1 MASYET
7 SNFSPSSGLA
17 LSPSTSISPR
27 ITLRIS
33 GRHSDGSPSTSQAGT
48 PKNLT
53 PRSSANIDTCIHENA
68 IHGICP
74 ECGLCLGG
82 ASSGTHMDMNMEFT
96 QSHQYSG
103 SVEAAYFEKDV
114 KGLNIPETVKA
125 LVVEMA
131 ATNDQEIHRM
141 GVRRQQLFSYIY
153 LAYLRLGMA
162 FDPTNVSN
170 ELKMNQREVNLAVR
184 MISATSSVN
193 IPLPRENNN
202 VVTAPIVVL
211 SPINYIEDVCMR
223 NGLQNHVNHVKEV
236 AQRVLKASSSLLEQ
250 KPTHIA
256 VAIVKY
262 YMQINSI
269 TTIKNFAQFN
279 GLSQATLKQK
289 VAEVAAVDNSS

>member
-1 MASYET
+1 MATYEPPNFSQSYEV
-7 SNFSPSSGLA
+7 A
-17 LSPSTSISPR
+17 LSANTSVSPR

-33 GRHSDGSPSTSQAGT
+33 GRHSNGSPSTSQSGT

-53 PRSSANIDTCIHENA
+53 PRSSTNIDTCIHENA

-74 ECGLCLGG
+74 ECGLCLAGT
-82 ASSGTHMDMNMEFT
+82 SSGTHMDMNMEFT

-114 KGLNIPETVKA
+114 KGLNIPESVKA

-131 ATNDQEIHRM
+131 ASNDQEIHRM

-153 LAYLRLGMA
+153 LAYLKLNMP
-162 FDPTNVSN
+162 FDPTRIADQ
-170 ELKMNQREVNLAVR
+170 LMMNQREVNLAVR

-211 SPINYIEDVCMR
+211 SPINYIEDVCIR
-223 NGLQNHVNHVKEV
+223 NGLQNHVNQVKEV

-269 TTIKNFAQFN
+269 TTMRNFAQLN
-279 GLSQATLKQK
+279 GLSTATLKQK